1 MIRLNLLL
9 LFFVVMSISS
19 NAQTKK
25 WNLQECID
33 YGVEESLAMERQLL
47 NNKINRT
54 HLRDARLDLLPS
66 ISGSSSLGYNFGR
79 SIGENNTY
87 VNTRIMSN
95 NYYLGASLNLFSGF
109 KAINTLRYRKVSE
122 LQGLEES
129 EKQANDIAVNIMQA
143 FYDLAYTEG
152 LIEISQEQ
160 LENARLQ
167 LKKQNASTN

>member
-95 NYYLGASLNLFSGF
+95 NYYL
-109 KAINTLRYRKVSE
+109 
-122 LQGLEES
+122 
-129 EKQANDIAVNIMQA
+129 
-143 FYDLAYTEG
+143 
-152 LIEISQEQ
+152 
-160 LENARLQ
+160 
-167 LKKQNASTN
+167 